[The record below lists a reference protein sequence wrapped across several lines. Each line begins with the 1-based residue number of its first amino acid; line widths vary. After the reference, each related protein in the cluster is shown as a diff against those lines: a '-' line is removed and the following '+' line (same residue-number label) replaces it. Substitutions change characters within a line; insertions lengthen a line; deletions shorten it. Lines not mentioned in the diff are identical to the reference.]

1 MAPTTPQKKPPA
13 TKKTPLRIL
22 CLGDSLTAGYPEMH
36 PYGGRLEEVLEAAD
50 PRLSVSVDVDGVPG
64 DQVAHGTF
72 RRRMQSRWTED
83 EYDWTIVLGGTN
95 DLAWGLPEKNI
106 FEALQTCWNIPLSKG
121 GKVLAL
127 TIPEC
132 EYQNSKIDD
141 KRTLV
146 NTSIKA
152 HKQRNLTSHT
162 FDLFEALPYHTMDPK
177 DRGSIWEY
185 DGLHLR
191 ASGYD
196 RMGEK
201 IAEALL
207 KIIQLEEAQNTEIS
221 SIVSDARQR
230 RMIEDMI
237 FEEERGDPK
246 LLSQGYIVVRKA
258 DLD

>member
-1 MAPTTPQKKPPA
+1 MATTQKPP
-13 TKKTPLRIL
+13 KKAPLRVL
-22 CLGDSLTAGYPEMH
+22 CLGDSLTAGYPESH
-36 PYGGRLEEVLEAAD
+36 PYGGKLEEVLEAAD
-50 PRLSVSVDVDGVPG
+50 PRLDVHVDVDGVPG

-72 RRRMQSRWTED
+72 WRRMRNRWAED

-95 DLAWGLPEKNI
+95 DLAWGLPETTI
-106 FEALQTCWNIPLSKG
+106 FEGLQKCYNIPLSKG

-132 EYQNSKIDD
+132 EGGSSLSTN

-146 NTSIKA
+146 NTAIKA
-152 HKQRNLTSHT
+152 HKQRNFYT
-162 FDLFEALPYHTMDPK
+162 FDLFEALPYDAMDPK
-177 DRGSIWEY
+177 ERGRIWEY

-191 ASGYD
+191 AAGYD
-196 RMGEK
+196 RMGELV
-201 IAEALL
+201 AEALL

-221 SIVSDARQR
+221 SIVTDARQR
-230 RMIEDMI
+230 RMMEDMI
-237 FEEERGDPK
+237 FEEEQGDPK